1 MKRFLTLT
9 LWLGPLLVGI
19 VGCAAVDPTHRAGTW
34 QPVGANDA
42 NLRVMVANPED
53 LYHGEANT
61 RADGAVAARAVA
73 RYRAGKAKELPDS
86 AIAQI
91 APISINNNT
100 SSSPAGSN

>member
-1 MKRFLTLT
+1 MKRPATLFLL
-9 LWLGPLLVGI
+9 LGPVLLV
-19 VGCAAVDPTHRAGTW
+19 VAGCAAVDPTHREGTW
-34 QPVGANDA
+34 QPIGANDA
-42 NLRVMVANPED
+42 NLRAMVANPED
-53 LYHGEANT
+53 LNHGRADT

-73 RYRAGKAKELPDS
+73 RYRAGKVKELPDS